1 MSQKLLNYIG
11 NLESPNGVYDVLV
24 GGKRKDLSGMTI
36 GEVMKFQSTMRKN
49 GHESTAVGRYQI
61 IATTLDWVVKNTP
74 GLTKDS
80 LFTDATQDRA
90 GTRLLER
97 RGLYKYEAGKMDF
110 NTFTTNLAKEW
121 ASLPVHMD
129 MVNGKGVKL
138 TAGDSYHKGV
148 GSNKAHGSP
157 TQIANIVRQ
166 LSPTGENDNPNIGGT
181 TRTRPPAPV
190 LSTEAPDTGHKLTA
204 KAMPR
209 AITPVFKKYLA
220 EAENQPLAAA
230 LSREKEGVK
239 PVNVRYKDSN
249 GTDKVGY
256 GHKLSKRENTS
267 GYVQGWRIED
277 ATKENIMELYNND
290 VTKAY
295 ETVREIMGSKYK
307 ENIDIWDS
315 RRREMLIDVEFSQ
328 TDGVNDK
335 ELASFVRAVANNDMA
350 TAEQTM
356 TDRFNYGPDGMKTRN
371 EKRNK
376 AFSAQFMGP
385 VAQRGDYAT
394 PEGQREIEEAHE
406 TRKTIELDEMR
417 RKEYPEATP
426 QTVRD
431 SEEGQRMAQKA
442 QQGNTP
448 PPMQPNAAPGYAA
461 GGAAAPAATP
471 LVNVPAPDIDLGG
484 MLSKEY
490 QSPTGEKGML
500 STLPAPITQGVP
512 DYVAPNG

>member
-36 GEVMKFQSTMRKN
+36 GEVMKFQSTMMKN

-61 IATTLDWVVKNTP
+61 VADTLDWIVKNTP

-97 RGLYKYEAGKMDF
+97 RGLYKYEAGKIDF
-110 NTFTTNLAKEW
+110 DTFTTNLAKEW

-129 MVNGKGVKL
+129 MVNGKGEKL
-138 TAGDSYHKGV
+138 KAGDSYYKGV

-166 LSPTGENDNPNIGGT
+166 LSPTGENDNLGGT

-190 LSTEAPDTGHKLTA
+190 LNTAAPDTGHKLTPKLA
-204 KAMPR
+204 PR
-209 AITPVFKKYLA
+209 AITPAFKKYLA
-220 EAENQPLAAA
+220 EAENPPLAAA
-230 LSREKEGVK
+230 LAREKEGVT
-239 PVNVRYKDSN
+239 PTNVRYKDSN

-267 GYVQGWRIED
+267 GYVQGFRIAD

-307 ENIDIWDS
+307 EDIDMWDS

-328 TDGVNDK
+328 SDGVNDK
-335 ELASFVRAVANNDMA
+335 ELTPFIRAVANNDMP

-356 TDRFNYGPDGMKTRN
+356 LDRFNYNPDGSKTRN

-394 PEGQREIEEAHE
+394 PEGQKEILEAHD
-406 TRKTIELDEMR
+406 TRKTIEYDELR
-417 RKEYPEATP
+417 REVDPAATP

-431 SEEGQRMAQKA
+431 SEEGQRIEQKA
-442 QQGNTP
+442 RQENTP
-448 PPMQPNAAPGYAA
+448 PPIQPNVASGF
-461 GGAAAPAATP
+461 AAAPAATP
-471 LVNVPAPDIDLGG
+471 LVATPAPDIDLGG